1 MLPDLSRT
9 YLTLLFGFGISCCFI
24 SAGKAVR
31 VVSGVKLFIFALFCS
46 VCRLV
51 KLLPTK
57 SRKAAKISM
66 IFFLCF
72 SLFISFLAVLS
83 ALNDYISIGVCLSK

>member
-66 IFFLCF
+66 IFFSVSRYL
-72 SLFISFLAVLS
+72 SVFLLYF
-83 ALNDYISIGVCLSK
+83 LH